1 MSISL
6 IGIILVQLYWI
17 NNALESKDAQ
27 FDNDVVKAMARA
39 SERLKER
46 EQDAYLS
53 KLEPIFSSKEFLSKA
68 EIKNYLIQ
76 QIDTVNLKRFSFGST
91 IVEENFKVPMDL
103 LNETPFSVK
112 DSITL
117 RRFTRRSDVFIA
129 KITSGD
135 GDLEVFSDQKYS
147 KKSIF
152 DEWTNTKKVL
162 EDLYREYQ
170 NEFPIHKRIS
180 NREINNV
187 LGEELQRNNI
197 NSIFINFYLI
207 FL

>member
-46 EQDAYLS
+46 EQDDYLS

-103 LNETPFSVK
+103 LNEIPFSVK

-152 DEWTNTKKVL
+152 DEWTNTKKG
-162 EDLYREYQ
+162 
-170 NEFPIHKRIS
+170 S
-180 NREINNV
+180 
-187 LGEELQRNNI
+187 
-197 NSIFINFYLI
+197 
-207 FL
+207 